1 MVAELVS
8 ALDNQ
13 LRLAFVDSKVKGLN
27 PGGGVLY
34 RVLIKKIIIQIM
46 LLARARAWAT
56 RPLSLLAS

>member
-34 RVLIKKIIIQIM
+34 RVFIKK
-46 LLARARAWAT
+46 LLFK
-56 RPLSLLAS
+56 